1 MPRSL
6 RGSIVIAALSVF
18 ALIGCSGPAVKTHPV
33 AGKVEIKDGD
43 SALLAGSGVEL
54 QHETDE
60 ALRPSGNI
68 DAAGNF
74 LVKTMYKG
82 EVLEGAPEGK
92 YKARIVLADPKDD
105 GVPKRPANLIHP
117 RYLDFDKSGL
127 TVNVP
132 GSEYNVSLSKK

>member
-6 RGSIVIAALSVF
+6 RGSIVVAALSVL
-18 ALIGCSGPAVKTHPV
+18 AGCSGPAVKTHPV

-43 SALLAGSGVEL
+43 SGLLAGSGVEL

-68 DAAGNF
+68 DATGNF
-74 LVKTMYKG
+74 LVKTTYKG

-105 GVPKRPANLIHP
+105 GVPKRPANFIHP

-127 TVNVP
+127 TVTVP